1 MVVQQES
8 DFVNV
13 NNADVNTSEKKKIV
27 ASMTT
32 VGSILGL
39 SKKNPVPVVRL
50 NPYVNIDQATGSVLP
65 HPVFN
70 NIIEETDRLLANI
83 TVSDEINDNDE
94 FVPDLLVEGVEIE
107 DEDSGND
114 DFELMDQIETD

>member
-1 MVVQQES
+1 MLHNFLIDS
-8 DFVNV
+8 I
-13 NNADVNTSEKKKIV
+13 KIR
-27 ASMTT
+27 
-32 VGSILGL
+32 VGS
-39 SKKNPVPVVRL
+39 
-50 NPYVNIDQATGSVLP
+50 YVNIDLATGSVLP

-83 TVSDEINDNDE
+83 TVSEDIQDGDE